1 MTNPMTLSSIFAH
14 NTDAGAIDAAI
25 ERHIA
30 DLGTPILV
38 QVKAVHGG
46 GVSLVGQVDVQ
57 PMVHMQDGQGKTY
70 PHGVITGVPYLRV
83 QGGTS
88 ALIIDPVV
96 GDIGFVMVSGRDIQ
110 NVITSRQPS
119 APGSFRMHSMS
130 DCVYVGGFLNGAP
143 NQFIIMNG
151 DGIRI
156 VSPGTV
162 RIEANAAEIA
172 CGLKVDGPITA
183 TGDVTGNGISLDNH
197 THTGVQTG
205 SGSTGKPQ

>member
-1 MTNPMTLSSIFAH
+1 MADHASPQSTFAGLTNGS
-14 NTDAGAIDAAI
+14 AIDAAVKRAI
-25 ERHIA
+25 GA
-30 DLGTPILV
+30 MGTPILV

-57 PMVHMQDGQGKTY
+57 PMVHQQDGQGKTY

-88 ALIIDPVV
+88 ALIIDPMV
-96 GDIGFVMVSGRDIQ
+96 GDIGYVMVSGRDIQ

-130 DCVYVGGFLNGAP
+130 DCVYVGGFLNGPP

-197 THTGVQTG
+197 THSGVQTG
-205 SGSTGKPQ
+205 GGSTGKPQ

>member
-1 MTNPMTLSSIFAH
+1 MVDHVSPQSTFAGLTNGTAV
-14 NTDAGAIDAAI
+14 DAAI
-25 ERHIA
+25 KRAIGSM
-30 DLGTPILV
+30 GTPILV

-88 ALIIDPVV
+88 ALIIDPMV
-96 GDIGFVMVSGRDIQ
+96 GDIGYVMVSGRDIQ
-110 NVITSRQPS
+110 NVITSRRPS

-172 CGLKVDGPITA
+172 CNLTVDGTITA

-205 SGSTGKPQ
+205 SASTGKPQ